1 MRTQQGITAGAAALA
16 VATMMTACAGAP
28 SDQMAGSGS
37 GSGDDSTYATFTTM
51 LQPAQDAPPELCLG
65 GVAESY
71 PPQCGGLELIGLD
84 WDDVADAETASGVT
98 WGTGWVVGSYDGEA
112 GTFTLTE
119 PVSAEPPA
127 GVTVPEEEPLEFA
140 PLCDD
145 PYRGGDESFEGSPEA
160 AAAQEELLAAA
171 TALDGYITVYVS
183 DGASEFNVLVQGD
196 AEAAHAQLREVWA
209 GWLCVATGN
218 GASEADLSAA
228 QQAVH
233 EELGD
238 LVLGSGGG
246 GVDGIFHVS
255 VVVADEATTQAVL
268 DAVEE
273 WLTPEQVM
281 VTGMLIPVS

>member
-1 MRTQQGITAGAAALA
+1 MRTSQGIVVGAGALA
-16 VATMMTACAGAP
+16 VGLVVTACAGAP
-28 SDQMAGSGS
+28 GNQPAGP
-37 GSGDDSTYATFTTM
+37 DSETDTIYAAFATM
-51 LQPAQDAPPELCLG
+51 LQPAQDSPPELCLG

-84 WDDVADAETASGVT
+84 WADVADAETASGVT

-119 PVSAEPPA
+119 PVSAAAPD
-127 GVTVPEEEPLEFA
+127 GVTIPEEEPLTFPA
-140 PLCDD
+140 LCDD

-160 AAAQEELLAAA
+160 AAAQERLLTEAV
-171 TALDGYITVYVS
+171 ALEGYITLYVS

-196 AEAAHAQLREVWA
+196 AEEAHAQLREVWP
-209 GWLCVATGN
+209 GWLCVATGT
-218 GASEADLSAA
+218 GASEADTSAA

-238 LVLGSGGG
+238 LVLSSGGG

-268 DAVEE
+268 EAVRP
-273 WLTPEQVM
+273 WLTPEQVV
-281 VTGMLIPVS
+281 VTGTLIPVS